1 MRARGSQRRPCRLL
15 PDAWPRGHGRQSFGQ
30 WAQHSEGPPGA
41 RESVR
46 PDARSGTARRQPP
59 LGGLGHTHGPGRRP
73 ASTSSSL
80 IVPHR
85 RSVPIT
91 RSLPSPAPGSIVH
104 SLSLRP
110 LRTRQGWGPT
120 GLLCLTVAKTALE
133 NKCMSGGEEETYFAT
148 KCAVRRYILKPK
160 LTNRRENPDT
170 ALSVDAEEWPSGVS
184 ATVRRMRHP
193 WVTRRPEADPRI

>member
-1 MRARGSQRRPCRLL
+1 MSASAQTHAQEPPDGSHHSAAP
-15 PDAWPRGHGRQSFGQ
+15 A
-30 WAQHSEGPPGA
+30 AQ
-41 RESVR
+41 
-46 PDARSGTARRQPP
+46 
-59 LGGLGHTHGPGRRP
+59 LGGLGHTHGPGHRP

-80 IVPHR
+80 VAPHR

-91 RSLPSPAPGSIVH
+91 RSLPSPAPGSVVH
-104 SLSLRP
+104 SLSLMP

-184 ATVRRMRHP
+184 ATVRRM
-193 WVTRRPEADPRI
+193 